1 MMMIKRLNVLLLS
14 VLGLVML
21 AACGGAAVSDVT
33 HPATKTARPYIPPLS
48 HNDSLRFKMF
58 FFEAVSQQSQG
69 HFDAAY
75 DLLQHCLAINP
86 NSAETYFMLSSYD
99 GPLYGDSA
107 LFADVQ
113 KAAALAPDNNTYL
126 ERLASCYIA
135 SENYDGAITAFEKL
149 FANTPDRS
157 DVLQVLVQ
165 LYGKKRDYDN
175 VIHTINRME
184 LLDGA
189 NEKTALAKMR
199 IYSLQ
204 GKKDEELKV
213 LEGLT
218 HKHPNDMS
226 YRVMKGNWLLQNGS
240 PADAYAQYQEVLA
253 IEPENVMARMSL
265 VDYYRT
271 MGEKQLA
278 DSLQNE
284 LLIGTKTSIDDKMLL
299 MKQVVADNE
308 RQGGDSTKVL
318 DLFNRIL
325 AKPQETSDMAEL
337 QVAYM
342 TLKNMPKEKI
352 DSAIMR
358 VLDIS
363 PDNVAARLSL
373 IQSAWTADDFDRVV
387 QLSRQAVEYNPDEM
401 AFYYFLGMGYVQ
413 QQDDEKALLAFRNGV
428 AQIDEETDRS
438 MASDLYAVMAD
449 ILHSMGDEK
458 ASFEA
463 YDSCL
468 QWNDNNLYA
477 LNNYAYHLAQQN
489 KDLDKAERMSF
500 KTIQAEPGNANSLD
514 TYAWILF
521 KQKRYAEA
529 RQYIDMA
536 VSNDSVP
543 SSVVLEHAGDIHAM
557 CGDMAKAV
565 EYWQKAL
572 ALDETNKVLIRKIK
586 LKKYV
591 EK

>member
-1 MMMIKRLNVLLLS
+1 MKMVKRLNVLLLS

-126 ERLASCYIA
+126 ERLASCHIA

-325 AKPQETSDMAEL
+325 AQPQETSDMAEL

-373 IQSAWTADDFDRVV
+373 IQSAWTADDFERVV
-387 QLSRQAVEYNPDEM
+387 QLSLQLPQRGNAG
-401 AFYYFLGMGYVQ
+401 FLP
-413 QQDDEKALLAFRNGV
+413 EKARHH
-428 AQIDEETDRS
+428 R
-438 MASDLYAVMAD
+438 
-449 ILHSMGDEK
+449 H
-458 ASFEA
+458 
-463 YDSCL
+463 
-468 QWNDNNLYA
+468 
-477 LNNYAYHLAQQN
+477 
-489 KDLDKAERMSF
+489 
-500 KTIQAEPGNANSLD
+500 
-514 TYAWILF
+514 
-521 KQKRYAEA
+521 
-529 RQYIDMA
+529 
-536 VSNDSVP
+536 
-543 SSVVLEHAGDIHAM
+543 
-557 CGDMAKAV
+557 
-565 EYWQKAL
+565 
-572 ALDETNKVLIRKIK
+572 
-586 LKKYV
+586 
-591 EK
+591 

>member
-1 MMMIKRLNVLLLS
+1 MVKRLKVILLS
-14 VLGLVML
+14 VSGLILL
-21 AACGGAAVSDVT
+21 AACGGGALTTVT
-33 HPATKTARPYIPPLS
+33 QSATKAARPYMPPLS

-58 FFEAVSQQSQG
+58 FLEAVNQQTQG

-75 DLLQHCLAINP
+75 DLLQHCLDINP
-86 NSAETYFMLSSYD
+86 NSAETYFMLSSYS
-99 GPLYGDSA
+99 GALYGDSA

-113 KAAALAPDNNTYL
+113 KAAALAPDNNAYL
-126 ERLASCYIA
+126 ERLASCHIA
-135 SENYDGAITAFEKL
+135 SEDYDGAIKAFEKL

-157 DVLQVLVQ
+157 DVLQILVQ

-175 VIHTINRME
+175 VIHTIDRME

-189 NEKTALAKMR
+189 NENTALAKMR

-213 LEGLT
+213 LESLT
-218 HKHPNDMS
+218 SKHPNDMN
-226 YRVMKGNWLLQNGS
+226 YRVMKGNWLLQNGN
-240 PADAYAQYQEVLA
+240 PDDALAQYQEVLA
-253 IEPENVMARMSL
+253 MEPENVMAQMSL
-265 VDYYRT
+265 ADYYKT
-271 MGEKQLA
+271 VGEKLLA
-278 DSLQNE
+278 DSLQNV
-284 LLIGTKTSIDDKMLL
+284 LLLSSKTSIDNKMLL

-308 RQGGDSTKVL
+308 KQGGDSTKVL
-318 DLFNRIL
+318 ALFKRIL
-325 AKPQETSDMAEL
+325 DQPQETSDMAEL

-342 TLKNMPKEKI
+342 TLKKMPKETI
-352 DSAIMR
+352 DSAIVR
-358 VLDIS
+358 ILDIA

-373 IQSAWTADDFDRVV
+373 IQSAWTAEDFDRVV

-413 QQDDEKALLAFRNGV
+413 KQDDENALSAFRNGV
-428 AQIDEETDRS
+428 AQINDESDHS
-438 MASDLYAVMAD
+438 MTSDLYAVMGD

-458 ASFEA
+458 AAFEA

-468 QWNDNNLYA
+468 QWNENNVYA
-477 LNNYAYHLAQQN
+477 LNNYAYYLAQQN
-489 KDLDKAERMSF
+489 KDLDKAEHMSF

-529 RQYIDMA
+529 RQYIDMSIA
-536 VSNDSVP
+536 NDSLP
-543 SSVVLEHAGDIHAM
+543 SAVVLEHAGDIHAM
-557 CGDMAKAV
+557 CGDITKAM

-572 ALDETNKVLIRKIK
+572 ALDESNKVLIRKIK